1 MRVILEVKRKGKRG
15 RGSQGKI
22 PVFGILERQGKVK
35 VEVVKDVSAESILRS
50 AIKKVKRGSIIY
62 TDRFRSYDG
71 LVMYGFRH
79 ERIDHSKR
87 FANGRV
93 YINGIEGFWG
103 YAKERLLRFH
113 GVSREN
119 FVYYLKELEFR
130 YNNREKLDEM
140 LYKVLSGKF

>member
-1 MRVILEVKRKGKRG
+1 
-15 RGSQGKI
+15 
-22 PVFGILERQGKVK
+22 
-35 VEVVKDVSAESILRS
+35 
-50 AIKKVKRGSIIY
+50 
-62 TDRFRSYDG
+62 
-71 LVMYGFRH
+71 MYGFRH

-113 GVSREN
+113 GVSGEN
-119 FVYYLKELEFR
+119 FAYYLKELEFR